1 MNFNRLTKENVHW
14 GFETSCDSFHLMRL
28 SSKTRVATIGS
39 GKSHK
44 TRPTAIHH
52 LKTWRAAMY
61 IFLLSQ
67 DLLAISRVRGV
78 AQSLQLS
85 LTPLSSL
92 TELQAT
98 WRELPA
104 TLVIDLTLPGLNVEQ
119 VISWVQSQ
127 QTRLPVIA
135 FGPHVHLTNLE
146 RAEQSGC
153 DQVYVRGEFFSQM
166 QNIFLQALTNI
177 KTRLDEDQ

>member
-1 MNFNRLTKENVHW
+1 
-14 GFETSCDSFHLMRL
+14 MRL

-39 GKSHK
+39 EKSHK

-52 LKTWRAAMY
+52 LKTWRAAMH

-92 TELQAT
+92 TELQAA

-104 TLVIDLTLPGLNVEQ
+104 TLVIDLTLPDLNIEE
-119 VISWVQSQ
+119 VIRSVQSQ
-127 QTRLPVIA
+127 RTRLPVIA
-135 FGPHVHLTNLE
+135 FGPHVHLKNLE

>member
-1 MNFNRLTKENVHW
+1 MNFNRLTTENVHW
-14 GFETSCDSFHLMRL
+14 GFETSCDSFHSMRL

-52 LKTWRAAMY
+52 LKTWRAAMH

-92 TELQAT
+92 TELQAA
-98 WRELPA
+98 WRESPTA
-104 TLVIDLTLPGLNVEQ
+104 LVIDLTLPDLNIEE
-119 VISWVQSQ
+119 VIRSVQSQ
-127 QTRLPVIA
+127 RTRLPVIA
-135 FGPHVHLTNLE
+135 FGPHVHLKKLE

-153 DQVYVRGEFFSQM
+153 DRVYVRGEFFSQM
-166 QNIFLQALTNI
+166 QNIFYKLLPI
-177 KTRLDEDQ
+177 SKRD

>member
-1 MNFNRLTKENVHW
+1 
-14 GFETSCDSFHLMRL
+14 
-28 SSKTRVATIGS
+28 
-39 GKSHK
+39 KSHK

-52 LKTWRAAMY
+52 LKTWRAAMH

-92 TELQAT
+92 TELQAA
-98 WRELPA
+98 WRELPTA
-104 TLVIDLTLPGLNVEQ
+104 LVIDLTLPDLNIEE
-119 VISWVQSQ
+119 VIRSVQSQ
-127 QTRLPVIA
+127 RTRLPVIA
-135 FGPHVHLTNLE
+135 FGPHVHLKNLE

-177 KTRLDEDQ
+177 KTRVDEDQ

>member
-52 LKTWRAAMY
+52 LKTWRAAMH

-92 TELQAT
+92 TELQAA

-104 TLVIDLTLPGLNVEQ
+104 TLVIDLTLPDLNIEE
-119 VISWVQSQ
+119 VIRSVQSQ
-127 QTRLPVIA
+127 RTRLPVIA
-135 FGPHVHLTNLE
+135 FGPHVHLKNLE

-153 DQVYVRGEFFSQM
+153 DQVYVRGEFFPQM

-177 KTRLDEDQ
+177 KTRVDEDQ

>member
-1 MNFNRLTKENVHW
+1 MNFNRLTTENVHW
-14 GFETSCDSFHLMRL
+14 GFETSCDSFHSMRL

-52 LKTWRAAMY
+52 LNTWRAAMH

-78 AQSLQLS
+78 AQSLQS
-85 LTPLSSL
+85 SVTPLSSL
-92 TELQAT
+92 TELQAA
-98 WRELPA
+98 WRESP
-104 TLVIDLTLPGLNVEQ
+104 TILVIDLTLPGLNVEQ
-119 VISWVQSQ
+119 VIPWVQSQ

-166 QNIFLQALTNI
+166 QNIFSQALTTL

>member
-14 GFETSCDSFHLMRL
+14 EFETSCDSFHSKRL

-52 LKTWRAAMY
+52 LKTWRAAMH

-92 TELQAT
+92 TELQAA

-104 TLVIDLTLPGLNVEQ
+104 TLVIDLTLPDLNIEE
-119 VISWVQSQ
+119 VIRSVQSQ
-127 QTRLPVIA
+127 RTRLPVIA
-135 FGPHVHLTNLE
+135 FGPHVHLKNLE

-177 KTRLDEDQ
+177 KTRVDEDQ

>member
-1 MNFNRLTKENVHW
+1 MQ
-14 GFETSCDSFHLMRL
+14 
-28 SSKTRVATIGS
+28 
-39 GKSHK
+39 
-44 TRPTAIHH
+44 
-52 LKTWRAAMY
+52 

-78 AQSLQLS
+78 AQSLQS
-85 LTPLSSL
+85 SVAPLSSL
-92 TELQAT
+92 TELQAAWT
-98 WRELPA
+98 ESPA

-119 VISWVQSQ
+119 VIPWVQSQ

-135 FGPHVHLTNLE
+135 FGPHVHIKNLE

-153 DQVYVRGEFFSQM
+153 DQVFVRGEFFSQM
-166 QNIFLQALTNI
+166 QNIFSKTLSTL